1 MSAGETMIAEPA
13 VMEEQPAP
21 SVAPRASAS
30 APDPAEAGRDM
41 LTLLLEDLVPD
52 ARGEIV
58 ILSDGNHDITV
69 ITDQPVADQ
78 GRQSAHVTD
87 AGLDVSGF
95 SYCTFASGVT
105 VFCPSTHHL
114 VVLDHA

>member
-1 MSAGETMIAEPA
+1 MSDTVPVLTADAEQIPMPSGQFAAG
-13 VMEEQPAP
+13 
-21 SVAPRASAS
+21 SAA
-30 APDPAEAGRDM
+30 APDTGHDT

-58 ILSDGNHDITV
+58 ILSAGDHDITV
-69 ITDQPVADQ
+69 VTDQPVANQ
-78 GRQSAHVTD
+78 GLQSAHVTY

-114 VVLDHA
+114 VVLD

>member
-1 MSAGETMIAEPA
+1 MSDIAAVITVEPEQIPMPSQQLAADPDVASTVAET
-13 VMEEQPAP
+13 
-21 SVAPRASAS
+21 
-30 APDPAEAGRDM
+30 GRDT

-58 ILSDGNHDITV
+58 ILSAGDHDITV
-69 ITDQPVADQ
+69 VTDQPVADQ

-95 SYCTFASGVT
+95 SYCTFASGGT
-105 VFCPSTHHL
+105 VFCPNAHHL

>member
-1 MSAGETMIAEPA
+1 MSDAISVISSEPEQVPVPGDQLLVAAAPET
-13 VMEEQPAP
+13 
-21 SVAPRASAS
+21 
-30 APDPAEAGRDM
+30 GRDT

-58 ILSDGNHDITV
+58 ILSAGDHDITV
-69 ITDQPVADQ
+69 VTDQPVANQ
-78 GRQSAHVTD
+78 GLQSAHVTD

-105 VFCPSTHHL
+105 VFCPSTHQL

>member
-1 MSAGETMIAEPA
+1 MSDA
-13 VMEEQPAP
+13 VSLITADSEQIPVP
-21 SVAPRASAS
+21 GDQRVAAAT
-30 APDPAEAGRDM
+30 PDTGRDM

-58 ILSDGNHDITV
+58 ILSAGDHDITV
-69 ITDQPVADQ
+69 VTDQPVADQ

-114 VVLDHA
+114 VVLDHV

>member
-1 MSAGETMIAEPA
+1 MSDTPVITADS
-13 VMEEQPAP
+13 EQIPMPSGQFAP
-21 SVAPRASAS
+21 GSA
-30 APDPAEAGRDM
+30 ATPDTGRDT
-41 LTLLLEDLVPD
+41 LTLLLDDLVPD

-58 ILSDGNHDITV
+58 ILSDGDHDITV
-69 ITDQPVADQ
+69 VTDQPVADQ
-78 GRQSAHVTD
+78 GLQSAHVTD

>member
-1 MSAGETMIAEPA
+1 MSDIAA
-13 VMEEQPAP
+13 VITADPEQIPMP
-21 SVAPRASAS
+21 SRQLAADSAVAPGV
-30 APDPAEAGRDM
+30 AETGRET

-58 ILSDGNHDITV
+58 ILSAGDHDITV
-69 ITDQPVADQ
+69 VTDQPVADQ